1 MPGFP
6 ARHPA
11 GKCKFAPGEF
21 VRLLAKATCLVNVL
35 GEIMNTKQKNI
46 LTAVVL
52 VMVAVII
59 YVFAVIRAVSQ

>member
-11 GKCKFAPGEF
+11 GRCKFAPGEF
-21 VRLLAKATCLVNVL
+21 VRLLSKATCLDNVS
-35 GEIMNTKQKNI
+35 GKIMNTKQKNI
-46 LTAVVL
+46 LTAAVL
-52 VMVAVII
+52 VTVAIII